1 MMLQTMRDNAQSWV
15 AKVIVGVIVLIF
27 ALTGWESISR
37 FTSNE
42 DKAAEVNDI
51 TITRAELEQSVA
63 LQRRQLVQ
71 QMRQMGNEIDPS
83 MIDDDLL
90 RASVLDSLIDRAVLL
105 DAAQESDLRVT
116 DAMIDQLILST
127 PDFQANGAF
136 DSNRFDAAI
145 RNMGLSSRMAFRDLV
160 RQELLLAQL
169 RNAYQATSFATP
181 AERERLARLEN
192 QTRDFAVI
200 EVPLQRHDVDISDAE
215 VQAYYDGNAQRFMT
229 TEQVVLET
237 LTLSRRDFFDEVS
250 VDEQAVEQL
259 YQREVGNLSE
269 QRRAAH
275 ILFEVND
282 ETTQEEALEHA
293 RQVRQRLEQGAEF
306 AAVAEQE
313 SDDPGSANQGGDLGF
328 TARGDFD
335 EAFDEALFALEVGQ
349 VSEPVLTPYGYHLIK
364 LTETKAPEVPSLEEM
379 RPRLVEELKTEQ
391 VERRFVEATQELAN
405 LAYESQDLEQ
415 PAQELGLEIETFG
428 PVQRSGGEGITAN
441 PKVMMAAF
449 DDEVLVEGRNSQP
462 LELDADTVVVL
473 RVKEHLQPRQRPL
486 EEVRAEVE
494 DLLRYRKAT
503 EQTEELAENLVEQL
517 RQGERDAQEVAA
529 QLSTSWTN
537 HEAVGRSSNSLP
549 ASLVR
554 SVFAMPRPEQSEA
567 VYGQFRQ
574 TDGSRWVVR
583 LTGVATPVDVAEQA
597 EAEAYQQ
604 FISGQGGDQDF
615 SAVQERFREQAE
627 IERY

>member
-1 MMLQTMRDNAQSWV
+1 MLQTMRDNAQSWV

>member
-1 MMLQTMRDNAQSWV
+1 MLQTMRDNAQSWV

-37 FTSNE
+37 FTSDE

-51 TITRAELEQSVA
+51 TITRSELEQSVA

-71 QMRQMGNEIDPS
+71 QMRQMGNEVDPS
-83 MIDDDLL
+83 MIDDQLL
-90 RASVLDSLIDRAVLL
+90 RASVLDSLIERAVLL
-105 DAAQESDLRVT
+105 DAAREADLRIT
-116 DAMIDQLILST
+116 DAMIDMLILST
-127 PDFQANGAF
+127 PDFQANGEF

-145 RNMGLSSRMAFRDLV
+145 RNMGLGSRMAFRDLV

-192 QTRDFAVI
+192 QTRDFAVL
-200 EVPLQRHDVDISDAE
+200 EVPLQHDDVEISDAE
-215 VQAYYDGNAQRFMT
+215 VQAYYDENTQRFMT
-229 TEQVVLET
+229 SEQVVLET
-237 LTLSRRDFFDEVS
+237 LTLSRSDFFDEVS
-250 VDEQAVEQL
+250 VDEQALEQL

-275 ILFEVND
+275 ILFEITD
-282 ETTQEEALEHA
+282 DTTEEQALEQA
-293 RQVRQRLEQGAEF
+293 RQVREQLEQGAEF
-306 AAVAEQE
+306 AAMAAQE

-328 TARGDFD
+328 TVRGDFD
-335 EAFDEALFALEVGQ
+335 EAFDETLFALEVGQ
-349 VSEPVLTPYGYHLIK
+349 ISEPVLTPYGYHLIK

-415 PAQELGLEIETFG
+415 PAQELGLEIETVG
-428 PVQRSGGEGITAN
+428 PVERSGGEGITAN

-449 DDEVLVEGRNSQP
+449 DEEVLVDGRNSQP
-462 LELDADTVVVL
+462 LELDADTVVVV

-486 EEVRAEVE
+486 EAVRAEVE
-494 DLLRYRKAT
+494 ELLRYRKAN
-503 EQTEELAENLVEQL
+503 EETEELAESLVEQL
-517 RQGERDAQEVAA
+517 RQDERNPQEVAA
-529 QLSTSWTN
+529 QLNSSWAN

-554 SVFAMPRPEQSEA
+554 SVFAMPRPDQSEA

-583 LTGVATPVDVAEQA
+583 LTGVATPVDIAEQA

-615 SAVQERFREQAE
+615 SAVQQHLREQAE